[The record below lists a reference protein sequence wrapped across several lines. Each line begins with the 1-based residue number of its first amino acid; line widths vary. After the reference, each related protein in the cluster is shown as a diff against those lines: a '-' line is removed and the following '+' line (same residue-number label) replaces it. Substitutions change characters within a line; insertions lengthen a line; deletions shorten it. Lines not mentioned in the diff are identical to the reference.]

1 MLTAGQ
7 GAQMGTLVIR
17 CECQSELRSDL
28 RPGLRDVAAAE
39 VVVAVTAR
47 EPDGLMPGVA
57 V

>member
-1 MLTAGQ
+1 
-7 GAQMGTLVIR
+7 MGTLVIR